1 MNKNRKGI
9 LLTENMELAMKVV
22 RNASGL
28 IISGLVIGDCVD
40 QEAYVILQ
48 ARPGD
53 IKEDPVLG
61 PGLTKY
67 LRGKHKPYE
76 VEQLIKQHFTRAG
89 IDFESYRERIKL
101 SINNS

>member
-1 MNKNRKGI
+1 MNKKRKGI
-9 LLTENMELAMKVV
+9 LLNESMELAMQVL
-22 RNASGL
+22 RDANGL
-28 IISGLVIGDCVD
+28 IIQGLVVGECVD
-40 QEAYVILQ
+40 QEALIVLQ

-67 LRGKHKPYE
+67 MRGKHKPYE

-89 IDFESYRERIKL
+89 IDFEDYKERIKL
-101 SINNS
+101 SINNI